1 MISIDA
7 SSNFASTDRA
17 INPELERFMAKR
29 ANSKVT
35 ELKGNHA
42 IYASQPQKIA
52 AIIEGAAKS
61 LN

>member
-1 MISIDA
+1 VV
-7 SSNFASTDRA
+7 ASTDRA